1 MALIFV
7 PKIVFIRKHAHDP
20 REKEDDEQE
29 NKEQEKQYKTILKD
43 NENMQEKIKEVIKNV
58 VIANVEGWPNNL
70 VGLSKKKA
78 VDWAVLASPLYVY
91 ETGASKKERKS
102 SIAWLLKMVA

>member
-70 VGLSKKKA
+70 VGLSKKKL
-78 VDWAVLASPLYVY
+78 WTGRFWLPLCTCMRR
-91 ETGASKKERKS
+91 ELQRKKERALS
-102 SIAWLLKMVA
+102 PGF